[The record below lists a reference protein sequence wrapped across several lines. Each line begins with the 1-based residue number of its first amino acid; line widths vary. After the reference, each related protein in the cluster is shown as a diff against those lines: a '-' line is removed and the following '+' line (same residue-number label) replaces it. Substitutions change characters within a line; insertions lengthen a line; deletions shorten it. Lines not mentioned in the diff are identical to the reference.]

1 MSTKKLG
8 LGSNSKL
15 GNRLGSL
22 GLREKKI
29 DEADKKEALSQK
41 GTMELDIGLIVPNPH
56 QPRQSFSEESLQELA
71 QSICQYGM
79 VQPLLVQR
87 NDDGTYVL
95 VAGERRL
102 RAARLA
108 GLKAVPAIERDYAP
122 QEAAEIALIENLQRE
137 DLNAIEEATAY
148 ETLIEEF
155 SLTQEAVSKKVG
167 KSRPHIANMMRLL
180 KLEPE
185 VQQLLRDGSLSMGQ
199 ARPLLQLT
207 QRDMQLMA
215 ARRIVKDGFSAR
227 QCESLVKGLLQGKKK
242 KETPGGDAYL
252 ESLEDQVKMHLGTNV
267 SIRFNKDKKKG
278 KIEIAIAS
286 EAELE
291 RLLSLLTDDDAH
303 EEYHGESSFTI

>member
-15 GNRLGSL
+15 GSRLGSL

-29 DEADKKEALSQK
+29 DEADKKEVLSQK
-41 GTMELDIGLIVPNPH
+41 GPMELDIGLIVPNPH

-71 QSICQYGM
+71 RSICQYGM

-87 NDDGTYVL
+87 NDDGTYAL

-108 GLKAVPAIERDYAP
+108 GLKAVPAIEREYAP

-148 ETLIEEF
+148 ETLMEEF
-155 SLTQEAVSKKVG
+155 SLTQEALSKKVG

-185 VQQLLRDGSLSMGQ
+185 VQQLLRDGRLSMGQ

-215 ARRIVKDGFSAR
+215 ARRIVKDGLSAR
-227 QCESLVKGLLQGKKK
+227 QCESFIKVLLQGKKK
-242 KETPGGDAYL
+242 KEMSGGDAYL
-252 ESLEDQVKMHLGTNV
+252 ESLEDRVKMHLGTNV

-291 RLLSLLTDDDAH
+291 RLLSLLTDDDSH